1 MLNRIL
7 NALKYK
13 STRQNQQNQEPNIG
27 QISIANAQ
35 SWAPDIHPN
44 GPEDS
49 SLVKSIEYS
58 NGDLDVEYR
67 DGFKAK
73 YNATP
78 QEAQDF
84 SRADS
89 KGRWALKNLWNRS
102 YTAI

>member
-1 MLNRIL
+1 MLSRIL
-7 NALKYK
+7 NTLKI
-13 STRQNQQNQEPNIG
+13 RNQRPQQQKESNIG

-49 SLVKSIEYS
+49 SLVKSIEYEDG
-58 NGDLDVEYR
+58 NLDVEYR
-67 DGFKAK
+67 DGFKAR

-102 YTAI
+102 YT